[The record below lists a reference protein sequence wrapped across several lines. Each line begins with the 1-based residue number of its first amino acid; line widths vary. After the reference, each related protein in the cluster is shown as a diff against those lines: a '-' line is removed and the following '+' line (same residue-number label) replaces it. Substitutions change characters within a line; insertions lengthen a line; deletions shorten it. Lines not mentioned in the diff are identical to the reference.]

1 MTLERKKI
9 LRKIEFTL
17 TDDKIHPECHY
28 EYHDVIIEDG
38 QEIAKN
44 IHREVKPCLDCIS
57 EISKKEIYKRD

>member
-1 MTLERKKI
+1 MTLERKRM

-44 IHREVKPCLDCIS
+44 IHREVIPSPDAIL
-57 EISKKEIYKRD
+57 EISKKELHIQI

>member
-28 EYHDVIIEDG
+28 EYHDIVIENDN
-38 QEIAKN
+38 EIAKS
-44 IHREVKPCLDCIS
+44 IHREVKASQDAITELT
-57 EISKKEIYKRD
+57 KKELLKN